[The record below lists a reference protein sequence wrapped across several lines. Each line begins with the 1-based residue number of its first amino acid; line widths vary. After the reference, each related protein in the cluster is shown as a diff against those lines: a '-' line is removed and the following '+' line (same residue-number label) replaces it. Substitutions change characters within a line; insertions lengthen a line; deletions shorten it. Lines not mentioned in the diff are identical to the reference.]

1 MRVTIKEV
9 VTRRELK
16 RFAHFPNALYR
27 DNPYY
32 VPTLESGDRD
42 ALDPRK
48 NHAFEFC
55 EGAYWMAYDEHG
67 KPVGRIAGIINRQYN
82 QKTGT
87 DYARFGF
94 MDFIDDDT
102 VVDALFDTVEAWARR
117 KGMKVMN
124 GPLGFLEF
132 DASGVLVAGFDE
144 LPTAYGKYNFPYYEP
159 QLLRRGYAKD
169 VDWVECSVTLPDDI
183 TEWFTRTAQLVAT
196 RYKLHQA
203 DISTKKKMVSYFP
216 ECARVL
222 NEAYRDIHG
231 FSELSKGQVDD
242 LIRQFVPNL
251 NTDFVSVI
259 LDENDTVVAF
269 GISIPSLSK
278 ALQKCKGRLFP
289 FGFLHI
295 LRALR
300 HNDTLDLLLI
310 GIDEQYK
317 NKGLNAMIFD
327 KIARCVKRYGI
338 KRLETTREL
347 EENSSVRNMWNR
359 FENRL
364 HKRARCY
371 VKTLEPAPDKNLL

>member
-1 MRVTIKEV
+1 MNVTIQEV
-9 VTRRELK
+9 VSRKDLRR
-16 RFAHFPNALYR
+16 FVHFPNEFYK

-42 ALDPRK
+42 VLNPEK

-55 EGAYWMAYDEHG
+55 EGKYWLALDDDG
-67 KPVGRIAGIINRQYN
+67 KIVGRIAGIINRQYN
-82 QKTGT
+82 EKTGV

-94 MDFIDDDT
+94 MDFVDDDR
-102 VVDALFDTVEAWARR
+102 VVDALFDTVEAWARE

-159 QLLRRGYAKD
+159 QLLRQGYVKD
-169 VDWVECSVTLPDDI
+169 TDWVEYQILMPDDI
-183 TEWFTRTAQLVAT
+183 EEWFNRPARLVAA
-196 RYKLHQA
+196 RYHLHQA

-216 ECARVL
+216 ACARVL
-222 NEAYRDIHG
+222 NETYRNIHG
-231 FSELSKGQVDD
+231 FSELTEGQVDD
-242 LIRQFVPNL
+242 LMKQFVPNL
-251 NTDFVSVI
+251 NPDFVSII
-259 LDENDTVVAF
+259 LDENEEVVAF

-278 ALQKCKGRLFP
+278 AMQKCHGKLFP
-289 FGFLHI
+289 FGFRHI
-295 LRALR
+295 LHALK
-300 HNDTLDLLLI
+300 HNDTADLLLI
-310 GIDEQYK
+310 GISDKYK

-327 KIARCVKRYGI
+327 RVSHAIHGYGI
-338 KRLETTREL
+338 KYLESTREL
-347 EENSSVRNMWNR
+347 EDNNGVQNMWNR

-371 VKTLEPAPDKNLL
+371 IKDL

>member
-1 MRVTIKEV
+1 MNVTIQEV
-9 VTRRELK
+9 VSRKDLRR
-16 RFAHFPNALYR
+16 FVHFPNEFYK

-42 ALDPRK
+42 LLNPKK

-55 EGAYWMAYDEHG
+55 EGKYWLALDDDG
-67 KPVGRIAGIINRQYN
+67 KIVGRIAGIINRQYN
-82 QKTGT
+82 KKTGV

-94 MDFIDDDT
+94 MDFVDDDT
-102 VVDALFDTVEAWARR
+102 VVDALFDTVEAWARE

-159 QLLRRGYAKD
+159 QLLRRGYVKD
-169 VDWVECSVTLPDDI
+169 TDWVEYQILMPDDI
-183 TEWFTRTAQLVAT
+183 EEWFNRPARLVAA
-196 RYKLHQA
+196 RYHLHQA

-216 ECARVL
+216 ACARVL
-222 NEAYRDIHG
+222 NETYRNIHG
-231 FSELSKGQVDD
+231 FSELTEGQVDD
-242 LIRQFVPNL
+242 LMKQFVPNL
-251 NTDFVSVI
+251 NPDFVSII
-259 LDENDTVVAF
+259 LDENEEVVAF

-278 ALQKCKGRLFP
+278 AMQKCHGKLFP
-289 FGFLHI
+289 FGFRHI
-295 LRALR
+295 LHALK
-300 HNDTLDLLLI
+300 HNDTADLLLI
-310 GIDEQYK
+310 GISDKYK

-327 KIARCVKRYGI
+327 RVSHAIHGYGI
-338 KRLETTREL
+338 KYLESTREL
-347 EENSSVRNMWNR
+347 EDNNGVQNMWNR

-371 VKTLEPAPDKNLL
+371 IKDL

>member
-1 MRVTIKEV
+1 MNVTIQEV
-9 VTRRELK
+9 VSRKDLRR
-16 RFAHFPNALYR
+16 FVHFPNEFYK

-42 ALDPRK
+42 LLNPKK

-55 EGAYWMAYDEHG
+55 EGKYWLALDDDG
-67 KPVGRIAGIINRQYN
+67 KIVVRIAGIINRQYN
-82 QKTGT
+82 EKTGV

-94 MDFIDDDT
+94 MDFVDDDR
-102 VVDALFDTVEAWARR
+102 VVDALFDTVEAWARE

-159 QLLRRGYAKD
+159 QLLRRGYVKD
-169 VDWVECSVTLPDDI
+169 TDWVEYQILMPDDI
-183 TEWFTRTAQLVAT
+183 EEWFNRPARLVAA
-196 RYKLHQA
+196 RYHLHQA

-216 ECARVL
+216 ACARVL
-222 NEAYRDIHG
+222 NETYRNIHG
-231 FSELSKGQVDD
+231 FSELTEGQVDD
-242 LIRQFVPNL
+242 LMKQFVPNL
-251 NTDFVSVI
+251 NPDFVSII
-259 LDENDTVVAF
+259 LDENEEVVAF

-278 ALQKCKGRLFP
+278 AMQKCHGKLFP
-289 FGFLHI
+289 FGFRHI
-295 LRALR
+295 LHALK
-300 HNDTLDLLLI
+300 HNDTADLLLI
-310 GIDEQYK
+310 GISDKYK

-327 KIARCVKRYGI
+327 RVSHAIHGYGI
-338 KRLETTREL
+338 KYLESTREL
-347 EENSSVRNMWNR
+347 EDNNGVQNMWNR

-371 VKTLEPAPDKNLL
+371 IKDL

>member
-1 MRVTIKEV
+1 MKVTVKEV
-9 VTRRELK
+9 VTKKERKAFVRY
-16 RFAHFPNALYR
+16 PNELYR

-32 VPTLESGDRD
+32 VPTLERGDLD
-42 ALDPRK
+42 AIDPKK

-55 EGAYWMAYDEHG
+55 EGKYWLARDEKG
-67 KPVGRIAGIINRQYN
+67 AIVGRIAGIINHRYN
-82 QKTGT
+82 EKTGV

-102 VVDALFDTVEAWARR
+102 VVDALFDTVEEWARG

-144 LPTAYGKYNFPYYEP
+144 LPTAYGKYNYPYYEP
-159 QLLRRGYAKD
+159 QLLRRGYTKD
-169 VDWVECSVTLPDDI
+169 TDWVEYSVTMPEDI
-183 TEWFTRTAQLVAT
+183 TEWFGRPARLVEA
-196 RYKLHQA
+196 RYGLHQA

-222 NEAYRDIHG
+222 NETYRNIHG

-242 LIRQFVPNL
+242 LMKQFVPNL

-259 LDENDTVVAF
+259 LDRNDSVVAF
-269 GISIPSLSK
+269 GISMPSLSK
-278 ALQKCKGRLFP
+278 AMQRCHGKLFP

-295 LRALR
+295 LHAIR

-310 GIDEQYK
+310 GIVDEYK
-317 NKGLNAMIFD
+317 GKGVNAMIFD
-327 KIARCVKRYGI
+327 KIAPAVRRYGI
-338 KRLETTREL
+338 KYLETTREL
-347 EENSSVRNMWNR
+347 EDNNGVQNMWNR

-371 VKTLEPAPDKNLL
+371 TKNLSDR

>member
-1 MRVTIKEV
+1 MKVTVKEV
-9 VTRRELK
+9 VTKKERKAFVRY
-16 RFAHFPNALYR
+16 PNELYR

-32 VPTLESGDRD
+32 VPTLERGDLD
-42 ALDPRK
+42 AIDPKK

-55 EGAYWMAYDEHG
+55 EGKYWLACDDKG
-67 KPVGRIAGIINRQYN
+67 AVVGRIAGIINHRYN
-82 QKTGT
+82 EKTGV

-102 VVDALFDTVEAWARR
+102 VVDALFDTVEDWARE

-144 LPTAYGKYNFPYYEP
+144 LPTAYGKYNHPYYEP

-169 VDWVECSVTLPDDI
+169 TDWVEYSVTMPDDI
-183 TEWFTRTAQLVAT
+183 TEWFGRPARLVEA
-196 RYKLHQA
+196 RYGLHQA
-203 DISTKKKMVSYFP
+203 DVSTKRKMVSYFP

-222 NEAYRDIHG
+222 NETYRNIHG
-231 FSELSKGQVDD
+231 FSELSQGQIDD
-242 LIRQFVPNL
+242 LIKQFVPNL
-251 NTDFVSVI
+251 NPDFVSVI
-259 LDENDTVVAF
+259 LDRNDTVVAF
-269 GISIPSLSK
+269 GISMPSLSK
-278 ALQKCKGRLFP
+278 AMQRCHGKLFP

-295 LRALR
+295 LHAIR

-310 GIDEQYK
+310 GIVDEYK
-317 NKGLNAMIFD
+317 GKGVNAMIFD
-327 KIARCVKRYGI
+327 KIAPAVRRYGI
-338 KRLETTREL
+338 KYLETTREL
-347 EENSSVRNMWNR
+347 EDNNGVQNMWNR

-371 VKTLEPAPDKNLL
+371 AKNLSDR